1 MSNKRNYVLLI
12 TYIVFIS
19 ILVVGALLI
28 AKIAYGY
35 LAPQYHY
42 VVKTILYT
50 FLISLLLV
58 VIIIKIIRNDINN
71 TKK

>member
-1 MSNKRNYVLLI
+1 MNNKRNYVLLI

-28 AKIAYGY
+28 AKITYGC